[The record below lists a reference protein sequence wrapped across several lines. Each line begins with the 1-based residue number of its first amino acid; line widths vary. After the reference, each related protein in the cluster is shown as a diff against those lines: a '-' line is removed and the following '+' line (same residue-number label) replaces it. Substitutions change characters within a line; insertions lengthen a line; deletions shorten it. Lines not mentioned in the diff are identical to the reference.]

1 MENQARA
8 EGRGWNPG
16 WQPHHGRPGAFS
28 SPGSLSHPRWACR
41 GSFLPLASRP
51 QRLPQPF
58 LCPCSYKTPWGL
70 GAACWRSVPQP
81 PAGSGCIRSGLSPL
95 TALVGSE
102 AHTTPSRGPTTSP
115 PAMLPCPPLHH
126 LLGVLNTRFLLPGQ
140 PSPGLWQLTCIF
152 ISEERSVKE
161 GLVWRK
167 CLLFFPPL

>member
-95 TALVGSE
+95 TALVVRRARASGRYFLRCVIRVLSVE
-102 AHTTPSRGPTTSP
+102 VTEIWRLKGEPKSRLRTSGHW
-115 PAMLPCPPLHH
+115 A
-126 LLGVLNTRFLLPGQ
+126 
-140 PSPGLWQLTCIF
+140 
-152 ISEERSVKE
+152 KE
-161 GLVWRK
+161 
-167 CLLFFPPL
+167 